1 MVSICVVCVHQHTMC
16 VVCVH
21 QHAMSVVCVHEY
33 AMCVVCIHQHAMY
46 VVCIHQHAMCVVCI
60 RQHAMCVVCVHS
72 MQCLWSVYTA
82 CNVCALCTP
91 AAYNLYGL
99 CTSPYNLYGLCT
111 PAYNLYGLCTPAYN
125 LCGLCTPA
133 YNLYGLCTPAYNLY
147 GLCTPACN
155 VCGLCT
161 QYAMSVVCVH
171 SMQCVCSVYTCS
183 SLIVSGPQSRCAGV
197 SGLQR
202 KGEEACRLHLSRPG
216 HQSGK
221 YTPVLHTCHSLGISQ
236 VNIPQFSTPVTAWAS
251 IR

>member
-33 AMCVVCIHQHAMY
+33 AMCVVCIHQHAMC
-46 VVCIHQHAMCVVCI
+46 VVCIH
-60 RQHAMCVVCVHS
+60 QHAMCVVCVHS

-82 CNVCALCTP
+82 CNVCA
-91 AAYNLYGL
+91 
-99 CTSPYNLYGLCT
+99 LCT

-147 GLCTPACN
+147 GLCIPACN

-221 YTPVLHTCHSLGISQ
+221 YTPVLYTCHGVGIGQ